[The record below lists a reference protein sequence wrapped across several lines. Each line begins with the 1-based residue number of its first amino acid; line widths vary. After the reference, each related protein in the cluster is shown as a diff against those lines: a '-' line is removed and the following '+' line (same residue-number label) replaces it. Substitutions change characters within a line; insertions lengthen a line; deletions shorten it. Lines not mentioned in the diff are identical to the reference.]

1 MCRGKGV
8 HLRSYLLSRF
18 NQLIPFGK
26 MRQADNNRF
35 KKFCEQN
42 QMTTNLYLQPDEV
55 AAYYFREGADS
66 NVCIDYQDASTSDG
80 IPFTTFHATS

>member
-1 MCRGKGV
+1 
-8 HLRSYLLSRF
+8 
-18 NQLIPFGK
+18 

-42 QMTTNLYLQPDEV
+42 QTPPDLYLQPNEV
-55 AAYYFREGADS
+55 NAYYFRKGADS

-80 IPFTTFHATS
+80 IPFTTFHDIVTRQERVDDLLHNLSPTKH